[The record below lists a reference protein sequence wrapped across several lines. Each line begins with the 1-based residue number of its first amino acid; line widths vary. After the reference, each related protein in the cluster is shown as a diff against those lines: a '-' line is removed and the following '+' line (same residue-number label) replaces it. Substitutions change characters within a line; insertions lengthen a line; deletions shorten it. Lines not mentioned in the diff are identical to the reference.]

1 MNNKIKI
8 NGSPR
13 YYHKQKQYFHFK
25 RKHMYF
31 LRFRMNI
38 VFSVISTF
46 TFFGANN
53 FTVYER
59 VDVPV

>member
-1 MNNKIKI
+1 
-8 NGSPR
+8 
-13 YYHKQKQYFHFK
+13 
-25 RKHMYF
+25 MYF